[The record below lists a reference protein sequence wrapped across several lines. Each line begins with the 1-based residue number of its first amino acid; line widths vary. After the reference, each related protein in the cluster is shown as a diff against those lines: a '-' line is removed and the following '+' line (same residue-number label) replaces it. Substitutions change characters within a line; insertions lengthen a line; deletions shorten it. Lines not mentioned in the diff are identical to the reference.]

1 MARNDNGNMM
11 DGINHNGVEY
21 MSVNQAAS
29 ALGVDAGVIR
39 RAMKEGRVRT
49 KSHPW
54 GVRVLLSDVAQL
66 RRTPATVDR
75 ETRLNPYPCVRSRRW
90 KPAIAATRNANTT
103 TLRPRVA
110 LASRPVKAGLP

>member
-1 MARNDNGNMM
+1 MAYNDNGSIR
-11 DGINHNGVEY
+11 GGATQSGAEY
-21 MSVNQAAS
+21 MSVNDAAS

-66 RRTPATVDR
+66 RR
-75 ETRLNPYPCVRSRRW
+75 
-90 KPAIAATRNANTT
+90 
-103 TLRPRVA
+103 
-110 LASRPVKAGLP
+110 ASSSADHERKLKTKD

>member
-1 MARNDNGNMM
+1 MAHNDNINMM
-11 DGINHNGVEY
+11 DGINHSGVEY

-39 RAMKEGRVRT
+39 RAMKEGRVRA

-66 RRTPATVDR
+66 RRASSTADL
-75 ETRLNPYPCVRSRRW
+75 ETRLNPYPLARSRRW
-90 KPAIAATRNANTT
+90 KPTIAAASNANAA
-103 TLRPRVA
+103 TLRPRIA
-110 LASRPVKAGLP
+110 HAPRPVRAGLP

>member
-1 MARNDNGNMM
+1 MAHNDNVNMM
-11 DGINHNGVEY
+11 DGINHSGVEY

-66 RRTPATVDR
+66 RRASTNEDR
-75 ETRLNPYPCVRSRRW
+75 DNRLKPYPFARSRLW
-90 KPAIAATRNANTT
+90 KPNNARASNTSIVPLSHKMLAASSPVIA
-103 TLRPRVA
+103 
-110 LASRPVKAGLP
+110 G

>member
-1 MARNDNGNMM
+1 MVHNDNGNMW
-11 DGINHNGVEY
+11 DGINHSGVEY

-29 ALGVDAGVIR
+29 ALGIDAGVIR

-66 RRTPATVDR
+66 RRASSSADR
-75 ETRLNPYPCVRSRRW
+75 NQR
-90 KPAIAATRNANTT
+90 
-103 TLRPRVA
+103 
-110 LASRPVKAGLP
+110 